1 MNLIF
6 ISPNFPTYYWNFC
19 KSLKDRGVTVLGIG
33 DAPYDGL
40 MSETRDNLAEYYK
53 VNNLQDYNEVYR
65 AVAFFISK
73 YGRID
78 YIESQNEFWLEL
90 EAKLREDFNIYHG
103 FRPAELEAM
112 KYKSKMKAVYASV
125 GVPTARYVVF
135 KDDQELYDF
144 CDEVGFPIVVKP
156 DNGVGASST
165 YKLKNKEEVTYF
177 LNNWNRNIS
186 FIAEEYVYGH
196 VETFDGVT
204 DSQMNV
210 LICTSHVMMNS
221 IMDNVNEGC
230 DTSFYGQMVKG
241 TDIEEIG
248 SKVVKAFHAKNRF
261 FHFEFFRLDQ
271 DKDGLGKKGDIVGL
285 EVNMRAPGAYMPDM
299 MNYSYNA
306 NVYDIFADSLIYDQ
320 CFIEPKQQY
329 CIGYIG
335 RRDGLKYKADIQQI
349 KMKFQDQLISHEIVP
364 EALSA
369 AMGNQVYLLKAEN
382 DKDIIDMIHYV
393 LKKEND

>member
-90 EAKLREDFNIYHG
+90 EAKLREDFNICHG

-306 NVYDIFADSLIYDQ
+306 NVYDIFADSLIYDK

>member
-19 KSLKDRGVTVLGIG
+19 KSLKDRSVTVLGIG

-306 NVYDIFADSLIYDQ
+306 NVYDIFADSLIYDK

>member
-306 NVYDIFADSLIYDQ
+306 NVYDIFADSLIYDK

-335 RRDGLKYKADIQQI
+335 RRDVLKYKADIQQI